1 MKKIFLLIFLFC
13 ALLIISAPI
22 LIKAQG
28 LVPCGNGSP
37 FILDSNGFPTSQPNP
52 DFKACTICDFFKLLA
67 NIYDFIVKMI
77 ATPLAVLAF
86 IIGALLMLVS
96 AGNPNTFGLGKKII
110 YAAIIGLVLVFCSW
124 LIIDFILHAV
134 GYSQNWSSLDINC

>member
-1 MKKIFLLIFLFC
+1 MKKIFLSIVLLSL
-13 ALLIISAPI
+13 LLIISTPS
-22 LIKAQG
+22 LVKAQG
-28 LVPCGNGSP
+28 C
-37 FILDSNGFPTSQPNP
+37 PTGGIVTCSGTTDCP
-52 DFKACTICDFFKLLA
+52 CTICSFFQMLA

-86 IIGALLMLVS
+86 IIGGLLMLVS